1 MQSFIVDIISTYGYL
16 GIALLIAIENIFP
29 PIPSEVIL
37 LFGGFATVYT
47 KMKVWG
53 VIVAATLGSVLGA
66 IFLYEFGRKLT
77 ADKLEKV
84 SGKGIFRLLRLKR
97 EDLRNA
103 RRWFDRHGRKA
114 VFICRFIP
122 VMRSIISI
130 PAGMARMKMTVF
142 LPLTAVGTFIWNT
155 VLVFIGR
162 WAGDAWDR
170 VVLYFDYYSIA
181 AAGFVILALIAVF
194 VKKKK

>member
-77 ADKLEKV
+77 VDKLEKV